1 MQAFGGLNMKQ
12 TLKHTILLWLALQA
26 GNVLGAG
33 ESIDYSKVYSSS
45 EAASLFFGPS
55 RTVEQQKRAALNVG
69 RINLRVRTSLQ
80 CGKLDLK
87 TSLNAGLENMKDQLS
102 TAANQ
107 MKGMLTNGGVVI
119 AAVCYYKPNICAHV
133 RHFSAMLQEDLN
145 LQFNACNAMD
155 GYINDQADK
164 GAKEIKAQAFAE
176 CLNRAGSDPSAQDV
190 KKCQSQAGSALNLLS
205 PFDGKRLNNTQEVLK
220 SILAVVKKSENYDLW
235 ARILGEV
242 ELKKDGYWVRAFPK
256 DLLRADDVV
265 VNLAA
270 DSKASVCNTADLR
283 KILADQASPGDD
295 YARFVRRVIKEN
307 VSEMTIKNLESMP
320 AGDRAMAC
328 QSLADAIARMAAKR
342 VATEGRSD
350 MLAALKNPAL
360 PQDLRD
366 LYGEQSR
373 ETFKT
378 IEERSEVLKA
388 KEIPDV
394 IAMIAKLGGSYRKL
408 NHGAASDISVRQQQ
422 NKKLDQDCTDQFSC
436 EGN

>member
-1 MQAFGGLNMKQ
+1 MKQ
-12 TLKHTILLWLALQA
+12 ILKIIAIILALF
-26 GNVLGAG
+26 GAG
-33 ESIDYSKVYSSS
+33 RAIAAGETIDYSKVYSSS
-45 EAASLFFGPS
+45 EAAGIFFGPS

-176 CLNRAGSDPSAQDV
+176 CLSTAGNKPSSQDVKNCQDRAGSS
-190 KKCQSQAGSALNLLS
+190 LNLLS
-205 PFDGKRLNNTQEVLK
+205 PFDGKKFNNTQEVLK
-220 SILAVVKKSENYDLW
+220 SLLTVVKKSENYDLW
-235 ARILGEV
+235 SRVLGEV

-256 DLLRADDVV
+256 DLLRAEDIV

-270 DSKASVCNTADLR
+270 DAKASACNTVDLR
-283 KILADQASPGDD
+283 KIITDQAGPADD

-307 VSEMTIKNLESMP
+307 ITETTIKNLESMP

-328 QSLADAIARMAAKR
+328 QSLGDAIARMAAKR
-342 VATEGRSD
+342 VASEGRSD
-350 MLAALKNPAL
+350 LLAALKNPAL
-360 PQDLRD
+360 PGDLRD

-378 IEERSEVLKA
+378 IEDRAEVLKA
-388 KEIPDV
+388 RELPDV
-394 IAMIAKLGGSYRKL
+394 VAMISKLGGSYRKL
-408 NHGAASDISVRQQQ
+408 NHNTASDISVRQEQ
-422 NKKLDQDCTDQFSC
+422 NKKLNQDCTDQFSC
-436 EGN
+436 EGK